1 MMKVLFSAV
10 IIAFLLVA
18 CDTPKPRPRGEAVYN
33 QSCVSCHERGQGGAP
48 VRGDKREWDKRMEKG
63 QQALV
68 DNVIQGYKTMP
79 KKGACFSCSDE
90 EIRLAVEYLLKSK
103 N

>member
-1 MMKVLFSAV
+1 MKALFLALSFV
-10 IIAFLLVA
+10 FLLMA
-18 CDTPKPRPRGEAVYN
+18 CDAPTPKPRGEAVYN

-48 VRGDKREWDKRMEKG
+48 VRGDKREWGQRLEKG

-68 DNVIQGYKTMP
+68 DNVIKGYKTMP

-90 EIRLAVEYLLKSK
+90 EIRLAVEYLLESR